1 LGSYALL
8 LLLLLILSST
18 VLDNYVIQGLI
29 RIFRTFFGT
38 VTYREGSVALP
49 RFLLAVDCK
58 VLGRGPDEVETEDG
72 SPNLG
77 G

>member
-1 LGSYALL
+1 MLATSGSYCF
-8 LLLLLILSST
+8 LILSST
-18 VLDNYVIQGLI
+18 VLDNYVIHGLI
-29 RIFRTFFGT
+29 GIFRTFLET
-38 VTYREGSVALP
+38 ITYREGSVALS

-72 SPNLG
+72 SPDLG